1 MSSLRAPSKFSIKRR
16 SQFIIN
22 GIAMVSVPRKY
33 ILLMISTYVTVP
45 TVSRSVCVS
54 EVVYARSSY
63 RANIILYKSK
73 YKKVGVLPIDYTSRI
88 GSTPPTFYTS
98 ICISTLPTQH
108 TTFIILYY
116 MYTYVFF

>member
-63 RANIILYKSK
+63 RANIILY
-73 YKKVGVLPIDYTSRI
+73 
-88 GSTPPTFYTS
+88 
-98 ICISTLPTQH
+98 
-108 TTFIILYY
+108 
-116 MYTYVFF
+116 